1 METTQKG
8 GPLERRIKLAVPL
21 AEIETE
27 VNQRLQRLTRTV
39 KLAGFRPGKVP
50 LKIVQQQY
58 GGQVRQEVLGDTVQK
73 TFTAAVREQKL
84 RIAGYPRIEPEEAQ
98 ENAGELAFNAIFEVY
113 PEFEV
118 GDVSGIE
125 IEKLTAPLDEAE
137 IDRTI
142 EILRKQ
148 RATYIGVER
157 AAQIGDRLNMD
168 FVGTL
173 DGVAFPGGSA
183 QGTTL
188 TLGDGA
194 MLKDFESQLEGMK
207 PNENKEFEL
216 TFPADYQ
223 AKELAGKTVKFAVK
237 LNQVEAPQLPPID
250 ADFARSLGVAD
261 GDLAKLRAEIRDN
274 LKREVAKRVMAHLKE
289 QVMQALYERTRIDL
303 PKALIDEEVMRL
315 AERAK
320 ENLAGQGMDTA
331 KLALPPAMFEEQAKK
346 RVALGLILSQLVKQ
360 QKLEVKPEQ
369 VKQRLEEFAAGYDDP
384 QQVINWYRSDRS
396 RMAEVES
403 LVLEDNV
410 VSWVLERAKVTDKPV
425 EFEAMMKDK

>member
-1 METTQKG
+1 METTQQG

-157 AAQIGDRLNMD
+157 AAQIGDKLNID

-188 TLGDGA
+188 TLGEGA

-223 AKELAGKTVKFAVK
+223 AKELAGKTVKFAIK
-237 LNQVEAPQLPPID
+237 LNQVEAPQLPPVD

>member
-1 METTQKG
+1 METNQQG

-21 AEIETE
+21 SAIETE
-27 VNQRLQRLTRTV
+27 VAQRLQRMTRTV

-73 TFTAAVREQKL
+73 TFTEAVREQKL
-84 RIAGYPRIEPEEAQ
+84 RIAGYPRIEPEPSQ
-98 ENAGELAFNAIFEVY
+98 ENAGELAFNAIFEIY

-118 GDVSGIE
+118 GDMSGIE
-125 IEKLTAPLDEAE
+125 VEKLTTPLEDAE

-148 RATYIGVER
+148 RATYSEVAR
-157 AAQIGDRLNMD
+157 AAANGDKLTLD
-168 FVGTL
+168 YVGTL
-173 DGVAFPGGSA
+173 DGEAFPGGSA
-183 QGTTL
+183 EGATL
-188 TLGDGA
+188 TLGEGA
-194 MLKDFESQLEGMK
+194 MLKDFESRLVGMK
-207 PNENKEFEL
+207 AGENKSFHL
-216 TFPADYQ
+216 TFPADYHG
-223 AKELAGKTVKFAVK
+223 KEVAGKTVEFAVTLKQAAEPK
-237 LNQVEAPQLPPID
+237 LPEID
-250 ADFARSLGVAD
+250 AEFARSLGVGD
-261 GDLAKLRAEIRDN
+261 GELTKLRAEIRDN
-274 LKREVAKRVMAHLKE
+274 LQREISKRVTAHLKE

-303 PKALIDEEVMRL
+303 PKALIDEEVKRL
-315 AERAK
+315 AARAK

-331 KLALPPAMFEEQAKK
+331 KLSLPLAMFEEQAKK

-384 QQVINWYRSDRS
+384 QQVINWYRGDRS

-410 VSWVLERAKVTDKPV
+410 VSWVLERAKVTDKPID
-425 EFEAMMKDK
+425 FEAMMRDK

>member
-1 METTQKG
+1 METTQQG

-125 IEKLTAPLDEAE
+125 IEKLTAPLDDAE

-157 AAQIGDRLNMD
+157 AAQIGDKLNID

-194 MLKDFESQLEGMK
+194 MLKDFESQLEGLK
-207 PNENKEFEL
+207 PSENKEFEL

>member
-1 METTQKG
+1 METTQQG

-73 TFTAAVREQKL
+73 TFTEAVREQKL

-118 GDVSGIE
+118 GDVSGIA
-125 IEKLTAPLDEAE
+125 IEKLSTPLDAAE

-148 RATYIGVER
+148 RATYTSVPR
-157 AAQIGDRLNMD
+157 AAAAGDKLTLD
-168 FVGTL
+168 FAGTL
-173 DGVAFPGGSA
+173 DGTPFPGGTA
-183 QGTTL
+183 NGATL
-188 TLGDGA
+188 ILGEGS
-194 MLKDFESQLEGMK
+194 MLNDFEQQLYGMK
-207 PNENKEFEL
+207 SNENKEFEL
-216 TFPADYQ
+216 TFPVDYHG
-223 AKELAGKTVKFAVK
+223 KEVAGKTVKFAVT
-237 LNQVEAPQLPPID
+237 VTDVAAAELPAVD
-250 ADFARSLGVAD
+250 AEFARALGVAD
-261 GDLAKLRAEIRDN
+261 GDLTKLRAEIHDN
-274 LKREVAKRVMAHLKE
+274 LKREVGKRVMTHLKE
-289 QVMQALYERTRIDL
+289 QVMQALFERTRIDL
-303 PKALIDEEVMRL
+303 PKALIDQEVRRL
-315 AERAK
+315 ADNALER
-320 ENLAGQGMDTA
+320 LAGQGMDTPN
-331 KLALPPAMFEEQAKK
+331 LSLPPAMFEEQAKK

-360 QKLEVKPEQ
+360 QKLDVTPDQ
-369 VKQRLEEFAAGYDDP
+369 VKQRLEEFAAGYDEP
-384 QQVINWYRSDRS
+384 QQVINWYRGDRS

-410 VSWVLERAKVTDKPV
+410 VSWVLERAKVTDKPI
-425 EFEAMMKDK
+425 EFEAIMKDK

>member
-1 METTQKG
+1 METTQQS

-21 AEIETE
+21 AAIENE

-73 TFTAAVREQKL
+73 TFTDAVREQNL
-84 RIAGYPRIEPEEAQ
+84 RIAGYPRIEPEQTQ
-98 ENAGELAFNAIFEVY
+98 ENAAELAFNATFEVY

-118 GDVSGIE
+118 GDVTGIE
-125 IEKLTAPLDEAE
+125 IEKLQAPLNDAE

-148 RATYIGVER
+148 RATFSSVTR
-157 AAQIGDRLNMD
+157 AAANGDKLTVD

-173 DGVAFPGGSA
+173 GGEPFPGGSA
-183 QGTTL
+183 EGATI
-188 TLGDGA
+188 TLGEGA
-194 MLKDFESQLEGMK
+194 MLKDFESQLIGMK
-207 PNENKEFEL
+207 ATENKTFDL
-216 TFPADYQ
+216 TFPEDYHG
-223 AKELAGKTVKFAVK
+223 KDVAGKTVNFTVTVHDVA
-237 LNQVEAPQLPPID
+237 APELPKID
-250 ADFARSLGVAD
+250 AEFARTLGVAD

-274 LKREVAKRVMAHLKE
+274 LQREVGKRVMAHLKE
-289 QVMQALYERTRIDL
+289 QVMQALYEKTRIDL
-303 PKALIDEEVMRL
+303 PKTLIDQEVIRL
-315 AERAK
+315 T
-320 ENLAGQGMDTA
+320 ENALEKLGGQGMDTGS
-331 KLALPPAMFEEQAKK
+331 LSLPPVMFEEQAKK

-360 QKLEVKPEQ
+360 QKLDATPEQ
-369 VKQRLEEFAAGYDDP
+369 VKQRLEEFSAGYDDP
-384 QQVINWYRSDRS
+384 QQVINWYRADRS

-410 VSWVLERAKVTDKPV
+410 VSWVLERAKVTDKPI